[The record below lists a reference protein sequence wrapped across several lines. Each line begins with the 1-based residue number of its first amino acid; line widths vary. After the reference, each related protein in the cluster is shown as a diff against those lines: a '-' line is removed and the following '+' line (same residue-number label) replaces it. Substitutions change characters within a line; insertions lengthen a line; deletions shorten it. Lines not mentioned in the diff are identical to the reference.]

1 MKFVL
6 IILFAWD
13 GVALP
18 QMTGATY
25 DSLSRC
31 EQTRTEVS
39 RLQTMGL
46 FPPQL
51 TMQWSECR

>member
-13 GVALP
+13 GLVLP
-18 QMTGATY
+18 EMQGATY

-31 EQTRTEVS
+31 EQTRAEVAH
-39 RLQTMGL
+39 LQTLGL
-46 FPPQL
+46 FPPRL
-51 TMQWSECR
+51 TMQWSACR